1 MIGWFQQCEIQ
12 VQYKNMTSWNGKL
25 SDNVLVK
32 WIHVQVIA
40 SENQLI
46 EKNEV
51 MLLDNVKRV
60 QIPLAIFA
68 QLMFHHNTLNKWKNP
83 TNIHYSIS
91 SWILK
96 PKFDFLTSLQLSLKV
111 YCLSR
116 IKIIIMSCLS
126 KTLNSKQANS
136 IIHTKVKC
144 TAAMMWLL
152 KPVVAIRHRS
162 IHGTASF
169 RYCKT

>member
-68 QLMFHHNTLNKWKNP
+68 QLMFHHNTLNKWKKSNKY
-83 TNIHYSIS
+83 TLFYFIMNFKTKIWLSN
-91 SWILK
+91 
-96 PKFDFLTSLQLSLKV
+96 LTTVIMKV

-144 TAAMMWLL
+144 TVAMMWLL
-152 KPVVAIRHRS
+152 KPVVAVRHRS

>member
-60 QIPLAIFA
+60 QIPVAIFA

-83 TNIHYSIS
+83 TNTLFYFIVNFKTKIWLSN
-91 SWILK
+91 
-96 PKFDFLTSLQLSLKV
+96 LTTVIMKV

-152 KPVVAIRHRS
+152 KPVVAVRHRS